1 MFIPREEMYER
12 GNELIGA
19 INRDY
24 QNALQEGFLD
34 DSRVVKRIKEDLS
47 SVQNVLQLLGDT
59 SCSVFFAPMFESTL
73 RTLEQKYLFRQSV

>member
-59 SCSVFFAPMFESTL
+59 SCSVF
-73 RTLEQKYLFRQSV
+73 